1 MPFCVVTVGD
11 LVADL
16 VVRLPSLQV
25 APGVYQE
32 AHSISIEPG
41 GAGNF
46 LIAGARLGLRM
57 VAIGALGDDVFGR
70 EVGRM
75 LQDEGVEMALVARIA
90 EGGTTAV
97 LVMNDDAGQT
107 LMTGAYGTGAE
118 VAPDP
123 RWAPA
128 IAAADAVF
136 AFGYSLREARVR
148 RAVVASLHLAR
159 QHGRPVYFDPGPEFR
174 LLDAALRRQVLALVD
189 VLLLTADEVTALGAD
204 TPAAFL
210 DLGIRRVVVKRG
222 AAGCSI
228 IDADSH
234 HDAPGIP
241 VVVRDVAGAGDCFAA
256 AYLFGVAHGWPD
268 ARVAAVANAMGAAM
282 VQRRGTGRQ
291 APTIDD
297 VRAVLA
303 ASRPDYLW

>member
-1 MPFCVVTVGD
+1 MPFRVVTVGD

-16 VVRLPSLQV
+16 VVQLPSLQV

-46 LIAGARLGLRM
+46 LIAGARLGVRM
-57 VAIGALGDDVFGR
+57 IAIGVLGDDVFGR
-70 EVGRM
+70 EVGRI
-75 LQDEGVEMALVARIA
+75 LHDEGVEMSLVARSA

-107 LMTGAYGTGAE
+107 LMTGAYGVGTE
-118 VAPDP
+118 VAFDP
-123 RWAPA
+123 RWAQA
-128 IAAADAVF
+128 IADADAVF

-148 RAVVASLHLAR
+148 RAVLTSLQLAR

-174 LLDAALRRQVLALVD
+174 LLDAALRHQVLTLVD
-189 VLLLTADEVTALGAD
+189 VLLLTADEVVALGAD

-210 DLGIRRVVVKRG
+210 GLGIRRVVVKRG

-228 IDADSH
+228 VDAHGD
-234 HDAPGIP
+234 HDAPGAP
-241 VVVRDVAGAGDCFAA
+241 VAVRDVAGAGDCFAA
-256 AYLFGVAHGWPD
+256 AYLFGVAQGWPD
-268 ARVAAVANAMGAAM
+268 TRIAAVANAMGAAM
-282 VQRRGTGRQ
+282 VQRRGTGRH
-291 APTIDD
+291 APTLDD

-303 ASRPDYLW
+303 AWQPEYLW